1 MINIVLNLCKTFG
14 IVTSVLFVKLSS
26 YWADVIVL
34 IFPITSAVVLKKIKI
49 IDTLTQ
55 LNKNE
60 I

>member
-34 IFPITSAVVLKKIKI
+34 IFPITSAVVLKKKKI